1 MSNWTSAATPKRI
14 SIPSDPRPVNP
25 PYRLILAALGLL
37 VFAAQAVAQETRVAA
52 AADADVI
59 AIYSQHVERRLLRAH
74 VDRVAA
80 TISLVPFG
88 PPGVENF
95 AVAPNGAFIVCSAAQ
110 DQAAGNPVTYLFLLD
125 EAGQA
130 LGEPL
135 RSPVGAI
142 AGLALSPR
150 GDRIAVGSDRGWLAL
165 LAVEGNGQARRLA
178 VRAEIG
184 VSADRQFTY
193 AFRPDGGL
201 VTIVDDWVATYRAND
216 GTVERILDLKTIN
229 RDLAPADQD
238 IGSEFQLNWSPRG
251 DRFSVSWGPGPMITT
266 LFDSDGRRL
275 QPVGTEDGL
284 DLPGSKVEFV
294 DGGDA
299 LILYGMAAPVLVN
312 LKSLAATAF
321 GDPGVSVDRFAAL
334 AGGREVAHLDGDRIA
349 LWSLDGKPLTKPVG
363 LENYS
368 LGAAAAGA
376 KDEVIVAAE
385 RGGWV
390 DLFTKAGKFIHR
402 VQSGV
407 RDHRGFVAVSA
418 DGATVAALGSGE
430 LGVITEPGGR
440 AWSTALPSEWEPLV
454 AVAGNGSRIVT
465 FESNTGLR
473 SWSRDGAQA
482 DSIPLKAGE
491 QVPGRRLSGLAVSTN
506 GDAIAVAEEES
517 AVWLADPADK
527 RVLRMALA
535 AQSVAPLPDGTGFAV
550 GLADGTAV
558 RISRDGT
565 VRETP
570 FKASELGSV
579 GRIVVAPDGQS
590 FIAVEGDE
598 GQARHLA
605 WDGRV
610 LAGPYRA
617 GQSEAISGALFHEG
631 SPKLIIRTAG
641 SAADESFG
649 VVNLTPPGQRQV
661 NPLDPPR

>member
-1 MSNWTSAATPKRI
+1 
-14 SIPSDPRPVNP
+14 VNP
-25 PYRLILAALGLL
+25 LYRPILAALGLL

-74 VDRVAA
+74 VDRAAA
-80 TISLVPFG
+80 TISLVPLG

-95 AVAPNGAFIVCSAAQ
+95 AVAPNGAFIVYSATP
-110 DQAAGNPVTYLFLLD
+110 DQIAGNPVTYLFLLD
-125 EAGQA
+125 EAGHA

-142 AGLALSPR
+142 AGLTISPK
-150 GDRIAVGSDRGWLAL
+150 GDRIAVSSDRGWLAL

-178 VRAEIG
+178 LRTEIG

-193 AFRPDGGL
+193 AFRPEGGL
-201 VTIVDDWVATYRAND
+201 VTMVDDWVATYRAND
-216 GTVERILDLKTIN
+216 GTVQRALDLKTIN
-229 RDLAPADQD
+229 RDLTPADQD

-251 DRFSVSWGPGPMITT
+251 DRFSVSWGPGPMMTT
-266 LFDSDGRRL
+266 IFDSVGRRL
-275 QPVGTEDGL
+275 KPVGAENGL

-299 LILYGMAAPVLVN
+299 MILYGMAAPVLVRM
-312 LKSLAATAF
+312 KSLASTAF

-334 AGGREVAHLDGDRIA
+334 AGGREVAHLGGDRIA
-349 LWSLDGKPLTKPVG
+349 LWSLEGKQLAKPVG

-390 DLFTKAGKFIHR
+390 DLFTKQGKFMRRI
-402 VQSGV
+402 QSGA
-407 RDHRGFVAVSA
+407 RDRRGVVALSA

-430 LGVITEPGGR
+430 LGVITELRER
-440 AWSTALPSEWEPLV
+440 AWSTALPSESGPLV

-465 FESNTGLR
+465 AESNTGLR
-473 SWSRDGAQA
+473 SWSRDGAGV

-491 QVPGRRLSGLAVSTN
+491 QIPGRRLSGLAVSTN
-506 GDAIAVAEEES
+506 GDAIAVADEGS
-517 AVWLADPADK
+517 AVWLAYPADK
-527 RVLRMALA
+527 SVRRMALA
-535 AQSVAPLPDGTGFAV
+535 ARSVAPLPDGTGFAV
-550 GLADGTAV
+550 GLADGTVV
-558 RISRDGT
+558 RISRDDT
-565 VRETP
+565 VREPTV
-570 FKASELGSV
+570 KASELGAV

-610 LAGPYRA
+610 LAGPYRS
-617 GQSEAISGALFHEG
+617 GPSEMISGAFFHEG
-631 SPKLIIRTAG
+631 SPKLIIG
-641 SAADESFG
+641 SVGSTPDKSFG

-661 NPLDPPR
+661 NSLNPPR